1 MLLDLVLKFRVVILG
16 LCLVAWYVVRRN
28 KRGDY
33 PLPPGPKG
41 VPIIGNL
48 LDIPIRDE
56 WVTFGKW
63 SKDFGLTAVLAFQS
77 CPNCCR

>member
-16 LCLVAWYVVRRN
+16 LCLVAWYVTRRN
-28 KRGDY
+28 KLGGY

-41 VPIIGNL
+41 FPIIGNL
-48 LDIPIRDE
+48 VDMPIRDE

-63 SKDFGLTAVLAFQS
+63 SKDFGSAAVLAFQS
-77 CPNCCR
+77 CPNCCV